1 MFLLLLLA
9 AFACV
14 ISSLTVPT
22 TTLWKR
28 IMSSTGA
35 AKFNDLAPS
44 WSDIDTLLRQKETV
58 AERVDFEDQ
67 QIGRGSANAMANLRL
82 FELPESLE
90 PDVVLYRDSAAW

>member
-9 AFACV
+9 AFASV
-14 ISSLTVPT
+14 ISSLTIT

-28 IMSSTGA
+28 MSSTGA
-35 AKFNDLAPS
+35 AKFTDLAPS
-44 WSDIDTLLRQKETV
+44 WSDIDRLLRQKETV
-58 AERVDFEDQ
+58 AERVDFDDQ